1 MENIFDNIS
10 VVDSTAEQNTN
21 KNTYPYE
28 QQVEP
33 KSCFSC
39 QHYSECFHKS
49 QSEQPLKQKKIKW
62 KKVTKFFVSVVK
74 PILDYIPKFLYA
86 LAHVKR
92 AFAHT

>member
-49 QSEQPLKQKKIKW
+49 QSEQPLKRKRLNGKKSQNFLFQW
-62 KKVTKFFVSVVK
+62 LNPFLTLFQNFFM
-74 PILDYIPKFLYA
+74 
-86 LAHVKR
+86 R
-92 AFAHT
+92 